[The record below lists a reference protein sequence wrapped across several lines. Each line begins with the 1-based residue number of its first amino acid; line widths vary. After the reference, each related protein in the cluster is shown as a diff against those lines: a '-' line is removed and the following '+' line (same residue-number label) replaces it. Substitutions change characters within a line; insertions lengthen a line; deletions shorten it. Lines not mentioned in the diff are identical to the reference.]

1 MVLRPR
7 ATIRLRRAG
16 DGRHNAMSL
25 LDPIRLQD
33 RDDAP
38 SNRTRARTVKG
49 LLFLLNVEPEGKFPE
64 ARIGSSLLE
73 VKPIITKVFPR
84 PVGPESRSRAKGQA
98 QFHQ

>member
-1 MVLRPR
+1 M
-7 ATIRLRRAG
+7 AGTIRSRFLTRYAFKIATTRLR
-16 DGRHNAMSL
+16 
-25 LDPIRLQD
+25 
-33 RDDAP
+33 
-38 SNRTRARTVKG
+38 NRTQARTVKG